1 MQHYIITCL
10 DKDDAREKRIAN
22 YDAHKAYLDT
32 KPIRIVISGPLPH
45 DTEDYMIGSH
55 FVVEA
60 DSLDEVVTFNRND
73 PFNQAGVWGD
83 IKIRRF
89 IKRMDNR

>member
-1 MQHYIITCL
+1 MHYIITCL
-10 DKDDAREKRIAN
+10 DNADAKEKRLAN

-32 KPIRIVISGPLPH
+32 KPIRIVISGPIQH

-60 DSLDEVVTFNRND
+60 DSPEEVVTFNRND
-73 PFNQAGVWGD
+73 PFNRTGVWGD
-83 IKIRRF
+83 VQIRRF

>member
-1 MQHYIITCL
+1 MHYIITCF
-10 DKDDAREKRIAN
+10 DNADAREKRLDN

-32 KPIRIVISGPLPH
+32 KPIRIVISGPIQH
-45 DTEDYMIGSH
+45 DIEDHMIGSH

-60 DSLDEVVTFNRND
+60 DSLEEVVTFNRND
-73 PFNQAGVWGD
+73 PFNRAGVWGD
-83 IKIRRF
+83 ILIRRF